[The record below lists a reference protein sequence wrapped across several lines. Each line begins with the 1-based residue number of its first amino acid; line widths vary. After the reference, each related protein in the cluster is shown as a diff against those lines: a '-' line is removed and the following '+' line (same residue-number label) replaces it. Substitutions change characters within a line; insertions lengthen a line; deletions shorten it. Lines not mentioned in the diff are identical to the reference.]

1 MKCMS
6 YRNTT
11 KGVDGVLWLG
21 FLDGYLE
28 YRIVK
33 RAKYEL
39 QKKTNGNWHTEGEY
53 ENIYQCKEGVEY
65 LPIDW
70 K

>member
-1 MKCMS
+1 MR
-6 YRNTT
+6 Y
-11 KGVDGVLWLG
+11 DGVIWEG
-21 FLDGYLE
+21 FIEGYLN

-39 QKKTNGNWHTEGEY
+39 EKKRKGNWVREGVF
-53 ENIYQCKEGVEY
+53 ENIYQCKEKVGY
-65 LPIDW
+65 MPIDW